1 LQSAPQKQHQNNAGD
16 LAENSCS
23 HKNRNKK
30 MDNLSRF
37 YSYDPSEK
45 KYPMPKSS

>member
-1 LQSAPQKQHQNNAGD
+1 
-16 LAENSCS
+16 
-23 HKNRNKK
+23 

-45 KYPMPKSS
+45 KYPMENTKDRIQYCTELIETFKAP